1 MTKHNTRIITL
12 NVLTIP
18 WHWYR
23 PIDFIVKLSYEYIYK
38 KYGVVI
44 DGVCENWHQ
53 LTMIIL
59 GWTYVKTK
67 KKKKLH
73 WHFISFL
80 TTSILFQ
87 YQMSKLTRTCKSRH
101 VTYDRA
107 FRQWQW
113 LRISI
118 NLQVQLWST
127 TDELTTSQLDRSD
140 EWWAIMGVTQ

>member
-1 MTKHNTRIITL
+1 MYSQSLDIYIAPLISSL
-12 NVLTIP
+12 NSVLN
-18 WHWYR
+18 
-23 PIDFIVKLSYEYIYK
+23 IYK
-38 KYGVVI
+38 YGMVI

-59 GWTYVKTK
+59 GWTSVKTPK
-67 KKKKLH
+67 KFH

-87 YQMSKLTRTCKSRH
+87 WKMNPLVRNILNQMSKLTRTCKSRH

-113 LRISI
+113 LSIWI

-127 TDELTTSQLDRSD
+127 TDQLTTSQLDRSD

>member
-1 MTKHNTRIITL
+1 MYSQSLDIYIAPLISTSNSVM
-12 NVLTIP
+12 N
-18 WHWYR
+18 
-23 PIDFIVKLSYEYIYK
+23 IYK

-59 GWTYVKTK
+59 GWTSVKTK
-67 KKKKLH
+67 QKKFN
-73 WHFISFL
+73 WHFIFFL

-87 YQMSKLTRTCKSRH
+87 WKMNPLVRNLNQMSKLTSTCKSRH

-113 LRISI
+113 LWI

-127 TDELTTSQLDRSD
+127 TDQLTTSQLDRSV
-140 EWWAIMGVTQ
+140 EWWAIMGVRQ